1 MMTHRFENY
10 VSFALCVMGVVV
22 LFFAGC
28 DKRSDEAAVPSSSPE
43 SYMNDKAFR
52 SKLDSMRKERE
63 GLAQV
68 RVKLIKELKAKV
80 DAVRVK
86 NPKADDAALKAL
98 LAKDAEYVSLEK
110 RVADLGT
117 AIEENRLQATK
128 IVGRRIAPAR
138 SGKDSAS
145 PLGVALPHSPRQPE
159 AERIPLPHSGALPL
173 PPCSL
178 IPLFCSYPLH
188 NPLDTL
194 LFSFSQTVDY
204 ACLSPL
210 FFGIIHYA

>member
-1 MMTHRFENY
+1 M
-10 VSFALCVMGVVV
+10 SFALCVMGVVV

-145 PLGVALPHSPRQPE
+145 PLR
-159 AERIPLPHSGALPL
+159 SGKDSA
-173 PPCSL
+173 
-178 IPLFCSYPLH
+178 
-188 NPLDTL
+188 
-194 LFSFSQTVDY
+194 
-204 ACLSPL
+204 SPL
-210 FFGIIHYA
+210 RSGKDSGRAAPIADAIAPLAKEISK